1 MTEEN
6 TKSKPVRQIRI
17 GSVSGST
24 WSNQFDKNG
33 ETRIF
38 KTFSFQRSYQD
49 PQTKEWKNF
58 NSFTFA
64 TLGNLIMAIMLI
76 AVKEFLDRKDA
87 DETSPDEDIPV

>member
-6 TKSKPVRQIRI
+6 TKPKPLHKIRI
-17 GSVSGST
+17 GSVSGSC
-24 WSNQFDKNG
+24 WPNKVVKNG

-38 KTFSFQRSYQD
+38 KTFSFQQSYQD

-58 NSFTFA
+58 DSFPFKA
-64 TLGNLIMAIMLI
+64 LGNLIMAIFLI

-87 DETSPDEDIPV
+87 DETSPDDEIPV